1 MKIRPAPPAIAA
13 MAFAFPAI
21 MGNSRFLGFLRDQLD
36 EPLLAS
42 LLGVR
47 PAYARP
53 ECGLKSVPIRRASA
67 TGLKGPVV
75 VMDKGPLQATYHPE
89 LLQ

>member
-42 LLGVR
+42 LLRRTSGLR
-47 PAYARP
+47 STRMRAE
-53 ECGLKSVPIRRASA
+53 ECANPTGSRNRA
-67 TGLKGPVV
+67 KGSG
-75 VMDKGPLQATYHPE
+75 K
-89 LLQ
+89 